1 MNRFATTA
9 AATVLL
15 LLPGTA
21 ALGESKLLVSGG
33 LNRASVASSE
43 DTGDAQESVMR
54 LAIGLA
60 VGIPV
65 SEGLNLQLGAD
76 YSQKG
81 FGLGA
86 EGFGELTTEIDY
98 LELTALVSKPFP
110 VGDRA
115 SAYLLAGP
123 ALALKLSC
131 QFAGTVLGEEISMD
145 CGDDDGPRGI
155 DLGLAGGIRF
165 EIGLSEKAGLSVSA
179 HYTHGLLNLDDSG
192 QGDLSLKNRA
202 LSLRAGLAYSIG

>member
-1 MNRFATTA
+1 MNRLATTA

-15 LLPGTA
+15 LLPATA
-21 ALGESKLLVSGG
+21 ALGQSQLLVSGG

-43 DTGDAQESVMR
+43 DTGDAQKSVMR

-65 SEGLNLQLGAD
+65 SEGLNLQLGAS

-86 EGFGELTTEIDY
+86 EGFGEVTTEIDY

-131 QFAGTVLGEEISMD
+131 QFAGTEPGRQRPGQLFHQPGRHRPGQLVHQEPGAD
-145 CGDDDGPRGI
+145 AAGG
-155 DLGLAGGIRF
+155 LGL
-165 EIGLSEKAGLSVSA
+165 
-179 HYTHGLLNLDDSG
+179 LD
-192 QGDLSLKNRA
+192 R
-202 LSLRAGLAYSIG
+202 LRAGL